1 MAPRRDPSVSVR
13 LHQLEGF
20 HHVARHEGFTRAAAA
35 MPYPIT
41 QPALHQQVRKLERAL
56 GVELLGR
63 GPGRRMLLTPEGR
76 ALEEFVAPFFDQL
89 PGLVRSISK
98 SEAGTL
104 VVGAEPLYAESLCA
118 TALATLKRRMPQLR
132 VRLLDLEIPAIAAGL
147 RAGEIDA
154 GVSNVEAVPE
164 GLAADELGRLGLR
177 LIAPA
182 THALARRRA
191 ALDARDV
198 AGQRFVL
205 YAPGTQ
211 GRAYTDRALALA
223 GIEVGV
229 AAEASGAASLRAFVR
244 AGLAP
249 AFVPALG
256 VRRRTRRRALA
267 DGTVEID
274 LTHLLERV
282 AALPRFGVLRRRG
295 TAAVGL
301 VAAFREAARAAL
313 A

>member
-1 MAPRRDPSVSVR
+1 MANRREPSVSVR

-20 HHVARHEGFTRAAAA
+20 HHVARHEGFTRAADA

-56 GVELLGR
+56 GVELLAR

-76 ALEEFVAPFFDQL
+76 ALREFVAPFFDQL
-89 PGLVRSISK
+89 PGLLRSIAA

-104 VVGAEPLYAESLCA
+104 VVGTEPLYAEGLCA
-118 TALATLKRRMPQLR
+118 TALASLKRRLPDLR
-132 VRLLDLEIPAIAAGL
+132 VRLLELEVPAIVAQLGAG
-147 RAGEIDA
+147 DVDV
-154 GVSNVEAVPE
+154 GVASLASVPE
-164 GLAADELGRLGLR
+164 GVAVDELGRLGLR
-177 LIAPA
+177 LLVPA
-182 THALARRRA
+182 DHPLARRRGP
-191 ALDARDV
+191 LDSRHF
-198 AGQRFVL
+198 AGHRFVL
-205 YAPGTQ
+205 YAAGTQ
-211 GRAYTDRALALA
+211 GRAYTDRALAQAKLA
-223 GIEVGV
+223 IET
-229 AAEASGAASLRAFVR
+229 AAEASSVGSLRAFVR

-256 VRRRTRRRALA
+256 VAQRVARRTLT

-282 AALPRFGVLRRRG
+282 TTLPRFGLLRRSG
-295 TAAVGL
+295 TAPAGL
-301 VAAFREAARAAL
+301 VAAFRDAAHAAL